1 MVRGWVM
8 VHSNSLDDKVL
19 MKSDG
24 MPTYHLANIVD
35 DHLMGITHVI
45 RGEEWLPSAPL
56 HVLLYKFLGWEDSM
70 PQFAH
75 LPLLLKPDG
84 NGKLSK
90 RDADKHGFPIFPLNW
105 TSPENGELVD
115 GFKEAGYLPDAFLNF
130 LAFLGWNPGDQ
141 REIFNIDEL
150 IEAFSIERIG
160 KSGTKFDINKAK
172 WYNEQY
178 LKNKSNTELSAY
190 LLSDLDKENVSIST
204 EKAEKIVSLMKER
217 ATFPG
222 DLWKEGRFMVFA
234 PKTFDQQ
241 IVDKK
246 WNENVVI
253 VLTAFEEKLNKITTA
268 LTADLARTMLGETAE
283 EKEIKLG
290 KIMQAVRLA
299 ITGVG
304 AGPDLMQIF
313 EILGREELI
322 ERINFALKNINAT

>member
-1 MVRGWVM
+1 
-8 VHSNSLDDKVL
+8 
-19 MKSDG
+19 
-24 MPTYHLANIVD
+24 
-35 DHLMGITHVI
+35 MGITHVI

-90 RDADKHGFPIFPLNW
+90 RDAEKHGFPIFPLNW

-115 GFKEAGYLPDAFLNF
+115 GFKEAGYLADAFLNF

-141 REIFNIDEL
+141 REMFTVEEL

-178 LKNKSNTELSAY
+178 LRKKSNAELSDY
-190 LLSDLDKENVSIST
+190 LLADLAKENVTVSK
-204 EKAEKIVSLMKER
+204 EKGEKIVSLMKER
-217 ATFPG
+217 ATFPA

-234 PKTFDQQ
+234 PKEFDDR

-253 VLTAFEEKLNKITTA
+253 VLSAFRDKLEAISTE
-268 LTADLARTMLGETAE
+268 LTADMARTMLGETAE

-313 EILGREELI
+313 EILGKEELI
-322 ERINFALKNINAT
+322 LRIDFALKNIKAS

>member
-1 MVRGWVM
+1 M
-8 VHSNSLDDKVL
+8 
-19 MKSDG
+19 
-24 MPTYHLANIVD
+24 
-35 DHLMGITHVI
+35 
-45 RGEEWLPSAPL
+45 
-56 HVLLYKFLGWEDSM
+56 
-70 PQFAH
+70 
-75 LPLLLKPDG
+75 
-84 NGKLSK
+84 
-90 RDADKHGFPIFPLNW
+90 
-105 TSPENGELVD
+105 
-115 GFKEAGYLPDAFLNF
+115 
-130 LAFLGWNPGDQ
+130 GWNPGDQ
-141 REIFNIDEL
+141 REMFTVEEL

-178 LKNKSNTELSAY
+178 LRKKSNAELSDY
-190 LLSDLDKENVSIST
+190 LLADLAKENVTVSK

-217 ATFPG
+217 ATFPA

-234 PKTFDQQ
+234 PKEFDDR

-253 VLTAFEEKLNKITTA
+253 VLSAFRDKLEAISTE
-268 LTADLARTMLGETAE
+268 LTADMARTMLGETAE

-313 EILGREELI
+313 EILGKEELI
-322 ERINFALKNINAT
+322 LRIDFALKNIKAS

>member
-1 MVRGWVM
+1 
-8 VHSNSLDDKVL
+8 
-19 MKSDG
+19 
-24 MPTYHLANIVD
+24 
-35 DHLMGITHVI
+35 MGITHVI

-90 RDADKHGFPIFPLNW
+90 RDAEKHGFPIFPLNW

-115 GFKEAGYLPDAFLNF
+115 GFKEAGYLADAFLNF

-141 REIFNIDEL
+141 REMFTVDEL

-178 LKNKSNTELSAY
+178 LRKKSNAELSDY
-190 LLSDLDKENVSIST
+190 LLADLAKEDISISK

-217 ATFPG
+217 ATFPA

-234 PKTFDQQ
+234 PTEFDER
-241 IVDKK
+241 IVNKK
-246 WNENVVI
+246 WNDNVVI
-253 VLTAFEEKLNKITTA
+253 VLTAFRDKLEAISTD
-268 LTADLARTMLGETAE
+268 LSADLARTMLGETAE

-313 EILGREELI
+313 EILGKEELI
-322 ERINFALKNINAT
+322 LRIDFALKNIKAS